1 MPRVLM
7 IVGSLREQS
16 FNRQLAREVIRII
29 GNRAEVEEL
38 DWHDVPL
45 MNQDIEWPT
54 PEAVQRARDA
64 VTQADVLWFCSPE
77 YNYQIPGGLKNLLD
91 WLSRPTDEHDRTSPS
106 AIRGKHAVICG
117 AAGKSAAA
125 GMRKQLQTLLGILG
139 VEVLGG
145 DGLGISLTPESWQTD
160 ILTLEPGTQ
169 GMLGAL
175 VDDTLRKLNP

>member
-1 MPRVLM
+1 M
-7 IVGSLREQS
+7 
-16 FNRQLAREVIRII
+16 AD
-29 GNRAEVEEL
+29 A
-38 DWHDVPL
+38 
-45 MNQDIEWPT
+45 
-54 PEAVQRARDA
+54 EAVQRARDA

-125 GMRKQLQTLLGILG
+125 GMRKQLEALLGILG

-145 DGLGISLTPESWQTD
+145 DGLGISLTPGIVADRHPHPRTRHAGNARR
-160 ILTLEPGTQ
+160 T
-169 GMLGAL
+169 
-175 VDDTLRKLNP
+175 RR

>member
-1 MPRVLM
+1 MPRILM

-64 VTQADVLWFCSPE
+64 VTVS
-77 YNYQIPGGLKNLLD
+77 Y
-91 WLSRPTDEHDRTSPS
+91 TH
-106 AIRGKHAVICG
+106 
-117 AAGKSAAA
+117 
-125 GMRKQLQTLLGILG
+125 
-139 VEVLGG
+139 
-145 DGLGISLTPESWQTD
+145 
-160 ILTLEPGTQ
+160 LTLPT
-169 GMLGAL
+169 
-175 VDDTLRKLNP
+175 T